1 MTNNDADDDTNI
13 ILNRFDFLAQLDAC
27 LADAD
32 LDVVRARIAE
42 LRAQVAVWEPG
53 GIWDTMPFH
62 GAPAEDASVTFPRD
76 VLLADL
82 DQILATRTLQ
92 RTHYYIARLR
102 KATAEVRTGKINDI
116 NLNRWKEY
124 DEIITD
130 SLWVMERRDNSGAHK
145 AWYWG
150 NFIPQIPH
158 QMLLRYTKQGDWV
171 LDTFVG
177 SGTTLLE
184 CQRLG
189 RNGIGI
195 ELNADIA
202 ARTREIVAAASNPH
216 GIVADVVEGDSR
228 VVDYTAVLAER
239 GIAQV
244 QLVLMHPPYHD
255 IIRFS
260 EDDRDL
266 SNAASVEAFVTQF
279 TEIVTR
285 VTPFL
290 ERGRYLAI
298 VIGDKYVKGEWIP
311 LGFYLMQAVQVQGY
325 TLKSI
330 IVKNFDETRAKREQ
344 KELWRYRALVGG
356 FYIFKHEYILLFQK

>member
-1 MTNNDADDDTNI
+1 MTTENLNDDTGI
-13 ILNRFDFLAQLDAC
+13 ILARDALLELLDAC
-27 LADAD
+27 LADDD
-32 LDVVRARIAE
+32 LEAMRARITD

-53 GIWDTMPFH
+53 GIWDTTPS
-62 GAPAEDASVTFPRD
+62 EDASVTFPRD

-102 KATAEVRTGKINDI
+102 KAAAEVRTGKINDI

-171 LDTFVG
+171 LDTFAG

-184 CQRLG
+184 CLRLG

-195 ELNADIA
+195 ELNVDIA
-202 ARTREIVAAASNPH
+202 ARAREL
-216 GIVADVVEGDSR
+216 VADAPNSHGVIADIVEGDSR
-228 VVDYTAVLAER
+228 VVDYAAVLAER

-266 SNAASVEAFVTQF
+266 SNAASVDTFVAQF
-279 TEIVTR
+279 AEIVAR

-311 LGFYLMQAVQVQGY
+311 LGFYLLQAVQAQGY

-344 KELWRYRALVGG
+344 KALWRYRALVGG

>member
-1 MTNNDADDDTNI
+1 MAINNLNEDINI
-13 ILNRFDFLAQLDAC
+13 ILERDGLLELLDAC
-27 LADAD
+27 LKSDD
-32 LDVVRARIAE
+32 LEAI
-42 LRAQVAVWEPG
+42 RAQVSALRARVAAWRPG
-53 GIWDTMPFH
+53 RMGDA
-62 GAPAEDASVTFPRD
+62 APDAETNVVFRRSS
-76 VLLADL
+76 LLADL
-82 DQILATRTLQ
+82 DQILATHTLQ

-102 KATAEVRTGKINDI
+102 KAAVEVRTGKINDI

-158 QMLLRYTKQGDWV
+158 QMMLRYTRRGDWV

-184 CQRLG
+184 CLRLG

-195 ELNADIA
+195 ELNPDIA
-202 ARTREIVAAASNPH
+202 ARTREIVAQAENPYH
-216 GIVADVVEGDSR
+216 VVADVVEGDSR
-228 VVDYTAVLAER
+228 TADYAQMLAAH
-239 GIAQV
+239 GITQV
-244 QLVLMHPPYHD
+244 QLILMHPPYHD

-260 EDDRDL
+260 DDARDL
-266 SNAASVEAFVTQF
+266 SNAASVDAFVTQF
-279 TEIVTR
+279 AEVVRR

-290 ERGRYLAI
+290 ERHRYLVI
-298 VIGDKYVKGEWIP
+298 VIGDKYVQGEWIP
-311 LGFYLMQAVQVQGY
+311 LGFYLMQAVQAQGY

-356 FYIFKHEYILLFQK
+356 FYIFKHEYILLFQR

>member
-1 MTNNDADDDTNI
+1 MATELSEESIT
-13 ILNRFDFLAQLDAC
+13 LNCVDFLARLDAC
-27 LADAD
+27 LAAED
-32 LDVVRARIAE
+32 LEAVRGRITD
-42 LRAQVAVWEPG
+42 LRAQVAVWEAG
-53 GIWDTMPFH
+53 RIWDS
-62 GAPAEDASVTFPRD
+62 APSEDASVAFPRD

-82 DQILATRTLQ
+82 DQILNTRTLQ
-92 RTHYYIARLR
+92 RTRYYIARLR
-102 KATAEVRTGKINDI
+102 KAAVEVRTGKINDI

-158 QMLLRYTKQGDWV
+158 QMLLRYTRPGEWV

-184 CQRLG
+184 CLRLG
-189 RNGIGI
+189 RNGIGV
-195 ELNADIA
+195 ELNPDIA
-202 ARTREIVAAASNPH
+202 ARTRAILAQASNPH
-216 GIVADVVEGDSR
+216 AVVADVVEGDSR
-228 VVDYTAVLAER
+228 VVDYAQVLAER

-260 EDDRDL
+260 DDDRDL
-266 SNAASVEAFVTQF
+266 SNAASVDTFVAQF

-285 VTPFL
+285 VSPFL

-311 LGFYLMQAVQVQGY
+311 LGFYLMQAVMAQGY

-356 FYIFKHEYILLFQK
+356 FYIFKHEYILLFQR

>member
-1 MTNNDADDDTNI
+1 MTTNNLKEDIDI
-13 ILNRFDFLAQLDAC
+13 ILGRDALLDLLDTC
-27 LADAD
+27 LATDD
-32 LDVVRARIAE
+32 LEAIRARISA
-42 LRAQVAVWEPG
+42 LRTQVAVWEPG
-53 GIWDTMPFH
+53 GIWDS
-62 GAPAEDASVTFPRD
+62 GLSEDEAVTFPRD

-102 KATAEVRTGKINDI
+102 KAAVEVRTGKVNDI

-158 QMLLRYTKQGDWV
+158 QMMLRYTKQSEWV

-184 CQRLG
+184 CLRLG
-189 RNGIGI
+189 RNGIGV
-195 ELNADIA
+195 ELNPDIA
-202 ARTREIVAAASNPH
+202 ARAREIVEQAPNPH
-216 GIVADVVEGDSR
+216 GVVADVVDGDSR
-228 VVDYTAVLAER
+228 VVDYAAVLAER

-266 SNAASVEAFVTQF
+266 SNAVSVDDFVAQF
-279 TEIVTR
+279 AEIVAR

-311 LGFYLMQAVQVQGY
+311 LGFRVMQAVQAQGY

-330 IVKNFDETRAKREQ
+330 IVKNFDETRAKRVQ

>member
-1 MTNNDADDDTNI
+1 MSEPAEETITLDRA
-13 ILNRFDFLAQLDAC
+13 DFLARLDAC
-27 LADAD
+27 LNSDD
-32 LDVVRARIAE
+32 LEAIRAQMAA
-42 LRAQVAVWEPG
+42 LRAQVAVWRPNAREN
-53 GIWDTMPFH
+53 T
-62 GAPAEDASVTFPRD
+62 APDAEVWIVFPRTG
-76 VLLADL
+76 LLADL
-82 DQILATRTLQ
+82 DQILATHTLQ
-92 RTHYYIARLR
+92 RTHYYLARLR
-102 KATAEVRTGKINDI
+102 KAAVEVRTGKINDI

-158 QMLLRYTKQGDWV
+158 QMLLRYTRRGDWV

-184 CQRLG
+184 CLRLG

-195 ELNADIA
+195 ELNPDIA
-202 ARTREIVAAASNPH
+202 ARTREIVAQADNPH
-216 GIVADVVEGDSR
+216 NVIADVVAGDSR
-228 VVDYTAVLAER
+228 GVDYAQVLDAY
-239 GIAQV
+239 GITQV
-244 QLVLMHPPYHD
+244 QLILMHPPYHD

-260 EDDRDL
+260 DDARDL
-266 SNAASVEAFVTQF
+266 SNAASVDAFVAQF
-279 TEIVTR
+279 AEIVRR

-290 ERGRYLAI
+290 ERRRYLVI
-298 VIGDKYVKGEWIP
+298 VIGDKYVRGEWIP
-311 LGFYLMQAVQVQGY
+311 LGFYLMQAVQAQGY

-356 FYIFKHEYILLFQK
+356 FYIFKHEYILLFQR